1 MSLLYSFDIG
11 TCVTNKLT
19 TGFTVH
25 FADNGSVMWIICKS
39 KGWSNQVINLCVIGD
54 APCGSRVYRRKSRV
68 YEQNTR
74 QDHPIGNTEKIL
86 QHYKYIYIYIH
97 LRINLWLYLWFL
109 LLRGNEELLNLSY
122 SCRFKYIRI
131 VSNIWFSVIMEHVD
145 VKSTKGT
152 SLRLFYYIIGR
163 LIALTSIYISINWL
177 L

>member
-1 MSLLYSFDIG
+1 MALLVSFNIG
-11 TCVTNKLT
+11 TRVTNKLT
-19 TGFTVH
+19 TGFTVNL
-25 FADNGSVMWIICKS
+25 ADNGSVMWIICKS
-39 KGWSNQVINLCVIGD
+39 KGWSNQVINLCVMGD

-74 QDHPIGNTEKIL
+74 QDHPIGNTETIL

-97 LRINLWLYLWFL
+97 LPINRDVYLWFL
-109 LLRGNEELLNLSY
+109 LLRVNEEHLNSSY

-145 VKSTKGT
+145 VKSTKCT
-152 SLRLFYYIIGR
+152 SLRLFYYISGR
-163 LIALTSIYISINWL
+163 LIASTSIYISINWL